1 MILVVGSTGE
11 LGRRVVQRLR
21 GCGEEVTCLV
31 RPHSDDGQLRALG
44 ARTARGDLTDP
55 ASLPAACADAD
66 TVISTATAIGRLLS
80 GNGGPS
86 ITEVD
91 EIGTASLVASAEAAG
106 VGRFVYI
113 SYAGA
118 DAGLGSPLERAKV
131 ATEQLLRASPMR
143 ETLVRPDAFQEIH
156 LGPLGRFDM
165 VAGKVAVF
173 GKGDTPRRWV
183 STDDVAALIAHV
195 AVDPGAPGLI
205 EFGGPEAM
213 SRNEAIAVA
222 ERLTGRAMKRQA
234 MPRFAARLGMRVMNR
249 PNQALASIFG
259 AGLLQDL
266 FEPHWDDAPLRERG
280 ITPRS
285 ATEFL
290 EEQVRVL
297 GLGG

>member
-11 LGRRVVQRLR
+11 LGRRVVELLR
-21 GCGEEVTCLV
+21 ASGEQVSCLV
-31 RPHSDDGQLRALG
+31 RPQTDDGQLRALG
-44 ARTARGDLTDP
+44 VRTVRGDLTDP
-55 ASLPAACADAD
+55 ASLLAACADVDA
-66 TVISTATAIGRLLS
+66 VISTATAIGRLLS
-80 GNGGPS
+80 GKGGPS

-91 EIGTASLVASAEAAG
+91 EIGTASLVAAAEAAG
-106 VGRFVYI
+106 VDRFVYV

-131 ATEQLLRASPMR
+131 ATEKLLRASPMR
-143 ETLVRPDAFQEIH
+143 ETIVRPDAFQEVH
-156 LGPLGRFDM
+156 LAPLGRFDM
-165 VAGKVAVF
+165 ASGKVAVF

-183 STDDVAALIAHV
+183 STDDVAALIADV
-195 AVDPGAPGLI
+195 AVDPGAPALI
-205 EFGGPEAM
+205 EFGGPEAL

-222 ERLTGRAMKRQA
+222 QRLTGRTMKRQA

-266 FEPHWDDAPLRERG
+266 VEPHWDDAPLRDRG
-280 ITPRS
+280 IRPRS

-290 EEQVRVL
+290 EEQARML
-297 GLGG
+297 GLGR